1 MFELRGLNARLAA
14 KNETIEEEE
23 TKKKHERINSNNGKY
38 AAIVYQPFCV
48 RCSVLAVRPN
58 VCVCITAWMNV
69 TECINTKENVK
80 FVLTRLLAY
89 FFYFTLNWSR
99 YGFPRLRSTL
109 STSSRFRLVRC
120 CLFSIL
126 YFFLHFFIFWFA
138 FGLCQSRIGL
148 AIGVATKYVCWR
160 SATMKTPQQSVLW
173 RNGCDAWS
181 KIEVARTSRV
191 SIRYAVLRWN
201 QSELGRWVYRHFWLR
216 FAFLFIFRLGVC
228 VSVRIKQCHHSSV
241 ALSSKRSQCV
251 WNSTNSICDSK
262 CRTTSHLESSIRRQA
277 NAR

>member
-1 MFELRGLNARLAA
+1 METWCSSFEGLMLDSLRRM
-14 KNETIEEEE
+14 KRS
-23 TKKKHERINSNNGKY
+23 KKKRRQKTRANQQQQREVRGHCVS
-38 AAIVYQPFCV
+38 AILCTVFGAGCPAEC
-48 RCSVLAVRPN
+48 

-228 VSVRIKQCHHSSV
+228 VCADQIMPS
-241 ALSSKRSQCV
+241 
-251 WNSTNSICDSK
+251 
-262 CRTTSHLESSIRRQA
+262 
-277 NAR
+277 